1 MNAKSKLLL
10 VDDEVAITDRLAPFL
25 SRAGFEVSVVADG
38 ETALREII
46 SFSPDLIIFELL
58 TQPTD
63 PNQPKNENYLD
74 RIISGNWL
82 NAQSPRNFSRIVNRF
97 PEFNTSHNHPGRYSC
112 TSTFPILSIHY
123 VVSLAYIPLFRY
135 KCKYAVFRV
144 PR

>member
-63 PNQPKNENYLD
+63 PNQPKNEN
-74 RIISGNWL
+74 
-82 NAQSPRNFSRIVNRF
+82 
-97 PEFNTSHNHPGRYSC
+97 
-112 TSTFPILSIHY
+112 
-123 VVSLAYIPLFRY
+123 
-135 KCKYAVFRV
+135 
-144 PR
+144 